1 MTKQTNPLVRKP
13 GESEYNH
20 HKRLVYGKLIDKTL
34 SDYDYTE
41 LAQYVYGKDY
51 SGDVARRM
59 FYGSCKT
66 LQAQEADTEI
76 NSIESLP
83 LQKLYEKN
91 LELKKNIQTER
102 IKLQT
107 EKAEYNRWR
116 REDVRDEMFEEKVIE
131 AIRGHISP
139 IPPPAK
145 IVIENGRKEG
155 LLCIADCHF
164 GKEYKL
170 YGLHDEIINEYSPE
184 IFYERMERVLQ
195 ETIAYAKKEGLQSI
209 RVYNLGDS
217 VEGFIR
223 NSQIWSLRWGVIDS
237 AIIYGNFMGD
247 WLRRLTES
255 VRVTYC
261 QTDGN
266 HDELRLL
273 DGKKGQHLCDSAGT
287 VIKNCIM
294 LKNENNPNFN
304 YTVNKT
310 GLIYD
315 DICGYKVLGVH
326 GELKDPASAIQEYNN
341 IYNTNISYLIGGH
354 KHYEESKRCGLRK
367 GCIRVGSVI
376 GSDEFSMQ
384 IRQCSD
390 ATASLF
396 IFEEGKGKVDE
407 HTIVLN

>member
-13 GESEYNH
+13 GESEYDY

-66 LQAQEADTEI
+66 LQAQETDTEI
-76 NSIESLP
+76 NSTESLP

-139 IPPPAK
+139 PLPPAK

-184 IFYERMERVLQ
+184 IFYERMERILQ

-326 GELKDPASAIQEYNN
+326 G
-341 IYNTNISYLIGGH
+341 
-354 KHYEESKRCGLRK
+354 
-367 GCIRVGSVI
+367 
-376 GSDEFSMQ
+376 
-384 IRQCSD
+384 
-390 ATASLF
+390 
-396 IFEEGKGKVDE
+396 
-407 HTIVLN
+407 